1 MEMDTDSQRT
11 VRYVLGIDGGGT
23 KTACVIL
30 DHRKNVIGQG
40 RAASSNR
47 NSVGDEVARAH
58 VTRAIHDA
66 LAAANL
72 QTSDIQAMCAG
83 MAGVD
88 RPLERSIIHGWFT
101 ELFPGI
107 PVLIHNDALIA
118 LASGTGGEL
127 YGVVV
132 ISGTGMIVYG
142 IDANGQTRRAGGWGP
157 LFNDKGSSYAI
168 GSAALAAIAQAV
180 DGMGPTT
187 TLEGALLDYLD
198 LNMPQALISWA
209 YSDLSWAHIAELGP
223 LVVECAQQGDGVALA
238 IIEEA
243 AVDLAAAVEHVVR
256 NLNLLNEPIS
266 IVLSGGNLLPG
277 FFSGLVSQHLHSL
290 IPKAQ
295 LVRPNI
301 TPAIGAA
308 LLALNH
314 LQKGQPDEPVAY

>member
-1 MEMDTDSQRT
+1 MEMDIDSQPSEH
-11 VRYVLGIDGGGT
+11 YVLGIDGGGT

-30 DHRKNVIGQG
+30 DNRKNVIGQG
-40 RAASSNR
+40 RTASSNR
-47 NSVGDEVARAH
+47 NSVGDEVARANL
-58 VTRAIHDA
+58 TRAIQDA

-72 QTSDIQAMCAG
+72 QSSQIQAVCAG

-88 RPLERSIIHGWFT
+88 RPLERSLIHAWFT

-107 PVLIHNDALIA
+107 PTLIHNDALIA
-118 LASGTGGEL
+118 LVSGTGGDL

-142 IDANGQTRRAGGWGP
+142 IDGNGQTRRAGGWGP
-157 LFNDKGSSYAI
+157 LFGDKGSSYAI
-168 GSAALAAIAQAV
+168 GAAALAAIAQAV
-180 DGMGPTT
+180 DGMGPAT

-209 YSDLSWAHIAELGP
+209 YSDLSWARIAELGP
-223 LVVECAQQGDGVALA
+223 LVVECAQAGDPVALS

-243 AVDLAAAVEHVVR
+243 AVDLAAAVEHIVR
-256 NLNLLNEPIS
+256 NLNLLNEPVP
-266 IVLSGGNLLPG
+266 IVLAGGNLLPG

-295 LVRPNI
+295 LVRPNL
-301 TPAIGAA
+301 TAAVGAA
-308 LLALNH
+308 LLAFNQ
-314 LQKGQPDEPVAY
+314 LQKGQTDAPVAS